1 MPTGKTQQRTYRG
14 ESMEKRRARRHA
26 QFLEAGKALFGDLGF
41 QGTTLRR
48 ICSKAGLTERY
59 FYESFDNPLDLFT
72 AVHDRQLE
80 HLRAVLA
87 AAIARAPQEREALAR
102 SVLEAYY
109 GLLRDDPRLSRILLI
124 EIYGTTQD
132 MERLYRRGVR
142 EFADMIRGLVAERVN
157 LEADSRLDPELL
169 AAGLIG
175 AASHLAT
182 HWYLSGF
189 AEPLDTIVTNCLAI
203 FMGEELGYG
212 RDPD

>member
-1 MPTGKTQQRTYRG
+1 
-14 ESMEKRRARRHA
+14 MEKRRARRRA
-26 QFLEAGKALFGDLGF
+26 QFLEAGKAVFGDLGF
-41 QGTTLRR
+41 KDATLRR
-48 ICSKAGLTERY
+48 ICGEAGLTERY

-72 AVHDRQLE
+72 AVHDEQNKY
-80 HLRAVLA
+80 LREVLA
-87 AAIARAPQEREALAR
+87 EAIANAPAEREALAR
-102 SVLEAYY
+102 SLLEAYY

-142 EFADMIRGLVAERVN
+142 EFADMIRGLVAERVD

-169 AAGLIG
+169 ATGLIG
-175 AASHLAT
+175 AASHLAM

-189 AEPLDTIVTNCLAI
+189 TEPLDTIVTNCLAI

-212 RDPD
+212 RDPH